1 MDLLHAYGNVL
12 VCEQSLSLDIPVI
25 LWREPMRLIFAV
37 LPLLVL
43 AGCSSYQ
50 ADPEKITDIPSERL
64 RAWQEPVQGGG
75 EVVVTRDLGLMGG
88 GCYVAVLV
96 DRKVAAR
103 IGVGERGRIQVP
115 AGNRIVGI
123 AADSED
129 KTLCGKGRLN
139 REVLV
144 KVEAGGVANL
154 RIVSQNRGGFD
165 ILPEQPR

>member
-1 MDLLHAYGNVL
+1 
-12 VCEQSLSLDIPVI
+12 
-25 LWREPMRLIFAV
+25 MRLIYAV
-37 LPLLVL
+37 LPLLAL

-50 ADPEKITDIPSERL
+50 ADPDQITDIPAERL
-64 RAWQEPVQGGG
+64 RAYQTPVQGGG

-96 DRKVAAR
+96 DRQVAAR
-103 IGVGERGRIQVP
+103 IAVGEQGRFQVP
-115 AGNRIVGI
+115 AGNRVVGI
-123 AADSED
+123 ATDSED

-139 REVLV
+139 REVAV

-165 ILPEQPR
+165 ILADEAR